1 MKRYATVAISI
12 ATFVLVSFL
21 IVQALEIPI
30 LVDPSDKI
38 GAGGWAAALIGG
50 GLLLADVFIPIPSSV
65 IMIAHGAAFGVL
77 GGFLLSLSAS
87 IGGAM
92 IGWWLGNRGSVWM
105 DRIVS
110 ADEKRQANA
119 FIQRYGVMA
128 IIISRLLPIIAET
141 VAVMA
146 GTTNLGWKRMLV
158 ATSLGAIP
166 PALIY
171 AIAGS
176 ATTDIASGL
185 LVTVGV
191 ILLAVIAW
199 LAGKRLV
206 PQENARTTG
215 VGDTPNAAFD

>member
-1 MKRYATVAISI
+1 MKRYAMVATVI
-12 ATFVLVSFL
+12 ATLVLISFL
-21 IVQALEIPI
+21 VVQALDIPI
-30 LVDPSDKI
+30 LVDPSDNI
-38 GAGGWAAALIGG
+38 GTGGWVAGLLGA

-77 GGFLLSLSAS
+77 GGFLLSLGAS

-92 IGWWLGNRGSVWM
+92 IGWWLGNKGSVWM

-110 ADEKRQANA
+110 PAEKRQANE
-119 FIQRYGVMA
+119 FILKYGMMA
-128 IIISRLLPIIAET
+128 IIISRLIPIIAET
-141 VAVMA
+141 VAVMS
-146 GTTNLGWKRMLV
+146 GTTSLGWKRVLI
-158 ATSLGAIP
+158 ATTIGAIP

-176 ATTDIASGL
+176 ATTDFASGI

-199 LAGKRLV
+199 FAGKRLV
-206 PQENARTTG
+206 PDKKAPASHVRESHH
-215 VGDTPNAAFD
+215 PAFD